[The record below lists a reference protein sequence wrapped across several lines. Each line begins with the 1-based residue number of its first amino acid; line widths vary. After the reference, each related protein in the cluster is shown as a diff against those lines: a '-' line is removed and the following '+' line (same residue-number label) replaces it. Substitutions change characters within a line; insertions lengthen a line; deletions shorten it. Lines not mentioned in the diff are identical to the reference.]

1 MAQPQ
6 PHQPQS
12 QESKLGASV
21 KAGSKAALKSAV
33 ADRTLIVRRRF
44 EAPRERV
51 FRAFTDP
58 TDMAAWL
65 GPQGFTC
72 PHCQLDVRVGGA
84 WRACMRSE
92 AGQDNWVSGV
102 YREIRPPERLVF
114 TWAWDQADGSR
125 GHETVVTLEFKADG
139 GGTELV
145 LRHELF
151 AETEHRDNHQKGW
164 ISSFECL
171 AEHLAVKTGG

>member
-6 PHQPQS
+6 PQ
-12 QESKLGASV
+12 ASI
-21 KAGSKAALKSAV
+21 KAGRKADLKSAI

-65 GPQGFTC
+65 GPKGFTC
-72 PHCQLDVRVGGA
+72 PECRLDVRVGGA

-92 AGQDNWVSGV
+92 AGQDHNVSGV
-102 YREIRPPERLVF
+102 YREIRPPEKLVF
-114 TWAWDQADGSR
+114 TWAWDQPDGSR

-139 GGTELV
+139 AGTELV
-145 LRHELF
+145 LRQELF
-151 AETEHRDNHQKGW
+151 AETEHRDNHGKGW
-164 ISSFECL
+164 TSSFECL
-171 AEHLAVKTGG
+171 AEHLAAGKTGG